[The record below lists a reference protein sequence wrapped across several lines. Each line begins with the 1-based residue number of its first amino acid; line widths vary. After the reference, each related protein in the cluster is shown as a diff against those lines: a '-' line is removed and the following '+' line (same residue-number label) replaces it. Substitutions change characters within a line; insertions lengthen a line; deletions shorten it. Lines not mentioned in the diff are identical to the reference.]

1 LPLLQSI
8 LSSNNEHI
16 ERAAQAVL
24 QTGRRKVG
32 VLGLSFKSGTDD
44 LRESPAVALIKR
56 LLGEGCEI
64 QIWDKDV
71 SLGRLI
77 GSNRRFIEDVIPHIG
92 SLLCEDKEQVIAG
105 ADVIVVGT
113 KAVQI
118 PALIKTLRPNQ
129 TVVDLLH
136 IDYRPAATVAA
147 I

>member
-1 LPLLQSI
+1 
-8 LSSNNEHI
+8 
-16 ERAAQAVL
+16 
-24 QTGRRKVG
+24 
-32 VLGLSFKSGTDD
+32 LSFKSGTDD

>member
-1 LPLLQSI
+1 
-8 LSSNNEHI
+8 
-16 ERAAQAVL
+16 
-24 QTGRRKVG
+24 
-32 VLGLSFKSGTDD
+32 
-44 LRESPAVALIKR
+44 
-56 LLGEGCEI
+56 
-64 QIWDKDV
+64 
-71 SLGRLI
+71 
-77 GSNRRFIEDVIPHIG
+77 
-92 SLLCEDKEQVIAG
+92 LLCEDKEQVIAG